1 MTKLPKFSFRAVSAA
16 AVSVSVFTLASAQ
29 AAMTLTGDNRLLSA
43 EFSLSFPNGGST
55 GGGPFTVTPAFG
67 VDQFGNSPGP
77 GVSIAGNSVY
87 TGTNFQESSYRPDKI
102 VARGNF
108 GASSDTLPGYSG
120 WARVLNRVDY
130 RFTMNLGEAWLL
142 EGTSTENG
150 FFQLIDPLGNVLIAN
165 GGALYGVAIAGQYR
179 LLAGDNGVGNSSAT
193 SSGGSATFAGTYD
206 VKFFVPTPGTA
217 AVAAFGLLAAGARRR
232 RA

>member
-1 MTKLPKFSFRAVSAA
+1 MIKLPMFSFRAASVA
-16 AVSVSVFTLASAQ
+16 AVSMSAFALASAQ
-29 AAMTLTGDNRLLSA
+29 AAMTLTGDSRFLSA
-43 EFSLSFPNGGST
+43 AFNLTFPDGGGT

-67 VDQFGNSPGP
+67 VDQFGSSPGP
-77 GVSIAGNSVY
+77 GISIGGNTVY
-87 TGTNFQESSYRPDKI
+87 TGNNFQESSFRPNLI

-108 GASSDTLPGYSG
+108 GALCETLPGHSG

-130 RFTMNLGEAWLL
+130 RFTMNLGEPWLL

-150 FFQLIDPLGNVLIAN
+150 SFQLIDPLGTVLIAN
-165 GGALYGVAIAGQYR
+165 GGALYGVAIAGEYR
-179 LLAGDNGVGNSSAT
+179 LLAGDNGAGNSSAA
-193 SSGGSATFAGTYD
+193 SSGGTSTFAGTYD